1 MSVEADHTRSL
12 RLAREH
18 RADEIRRIE
27 QLGIE
32 ARALAR
38 VGEGLDYDSEEIVAG
53 ILGCTCG
60 QLGDLRRA
68 RLTSPYLE
76 RRADA
81 VIETYPETWAE
92 VIEAAHYVRRQLMRY

>member
-1 MSVEADHTRSL
+1 VSVEADHTRSL

-18 RADEIRRIE
+18 RADEIQRIE

-32 ARALAR
+32 ARALTR
-38 VGEGLDYDSEEIVAG
+38 VGVALSYDCEEIVAT

-68 RLTSPYLE
+68 RPTSPYLE
-76 RRADA
+76 HRADA
-81 VIETYPETWAE
+81 VLSTYPETWQE
-92 VIEAAHYVRRQLMRY
+92 VVEAAVYARKHLMRY

>member
-1 MSVEADHTRSL
+1 MSVEADHTRHL
-12 RLAREH
+12 RAARER

-32 ARALAR
+32 ARALTRAG
-38 VGEGLDYDSEEIVAG
+38 VGLDYDSEEIVAG

-68 RLTSPYLE
+68 RPTSPYLE

-81 VIETYPETWAE
+81 VIETYPETWGE
-92 VIEAAHYVRRQLMRY
+92 VREAAQYVRRQLMRY